1 MGRFRTTCRVI
12 AGFYLVIVLFAVLW
26 DSGAQIAM
34 LKESLG
40 PWFLDAV
47 GKDIVLN
54 LVMLAPLTFLAH
66 LGWPRVAWWQWALA
80 GCAVGAGAELAQWA
94 LPFLTRR
101 PAWAN
106 VAENAVGAW
115 TGALAAHA
123 LWCLRRR
130 PPVGTQSTRPRPG
143 PGGWTGLIRGSRP
156 ERPECGAA

>member
-1 MGRFRTTCRVI
+1 MIRFRNTCRVA
-12 AGFYLVIVLFAVLW
+12 AGFYLVVVLLAVLW
-26 DSGAQIAM
+26 DSGTQIAM

-40 PWFLDAV
+40 PGLLDTV

-80 GCAVGAGAELAQWA
+80 GCAIGAGAELAQWA

-123 LWCLRRR
+123 LRRLRRR
-130 PPVGTQSTRPRPG
+130 LPAGAVRAGSGPVSVR
-143 PGGWTGLIRGSRP
+143 S
-156 ERPECGAA
+156 

>member
-26 DSGAQIAM
+26 DSGAQVAM

-80 GCAVGAGAELAQWA
+80 GCA
-94 LPFLTRR
+94 PSPTSPRR
-101 PAWAN
+101 SRSA
-106 VAENAVGAW
+106 AVRA
-115 TGALAAHA
+115 TSRT
-123 LWCLRRR
+123 CL
-130 PPVGTQSTRPRPG
+130 S
-143 PGGWTGLIRGSRP
+143 WS
-156 ERPECGAA
+156 A